1 MADFADPRP
10 IALDVELLFV
20 GGVRVGV
27 GEVRDREAGRRRC
40 VA

>member
-1 MADFADPRP
+1 MPGFADLRP

-27 GEVRDREAGRRRC
+27 GDARDREAGRRRC